1 MLPFSLPR
9 PSGPPKFPPTP
20 PVPNTIT
27 MPREEYAALKAAA
40 VRLAEEAADLR
51 AKVLRAEEEL
61 AKLRKAD
68 RSPVERALF
77 RRCEEAE
84 SNAAALDMRNAELRE
99 ALNDRECRGQGC
111 DCKSKQVTS

>member
-9 PSGPPKFPPTP
+9 PSGPPKFPPAP
-20 PVPNTIT
+20 PVSNMIT

-61 AKLRKAD
+61 AKLRA
-68 RSPVERALF
+68 RTGHR
-77 RRCEEAE
+77 
-84 SNAAALDMRNAELRE
+84 
-99 ALNDRECRGQGC
+99 
-111 DCKSKQVTS
+111 